1 MAFNIFS
8 TLNQNLQN
16 FWGDAYDAYQA
27 WKSKVGNV
35 ASTINT
41 NLQDFWGD
49 VYDVGS
55 TIKKNVSNFWTQT
68 YNQWKNV
75 ASTIQKN
82 VWDYYE
88 KWLKPIPWQAY
99 DATIGRASKGFTD
112 YAKGVIDYG
121 REREASNVWIEDSKA
136 LKVMQ
141 AMKDEWYS
149 KDEILAQMSQFD
161 MQEKARKQQ
170 AYTQKQ
176 TSARENASTG
186 RKLLSGAV
194 DFVWGAEAGMM
205 RLPAG
210 VTDFVSGGTDYTKDT
225 MQGINDFTS
234 RSGMARAG
242 DIAGQI
248 AGTALIPGVGRIA
261 PSGTSLA
268 ATAGR
273 GAVYG
278 GAFGGL
284 TPIMEKGSDATASDI
299 GYGALG
305 GAAMGAVAGPL
316 LEKVVAPAI
325 GKVAQ
330 STTSWLKAAKFTQGS
345 ISDKIGA
352 GLQASGKNISR
363 WIKSIPMWG
372 ETLTRNIPKAIVKR
386 DLWFDRTQRT
396 KIENILGG
404 MDEAQYVLKKWL
416 AGKPKEELA
425 EIFMKQSDDAYNGIT
440 TKLSNINK
448 TVKST
453 SADEALQD
461 ILDQLNS
468 SPKIQ
473 RAYAKDIVWVENMLK
488 KWEYTLSDLN
498 NIRRA
503 YDKVNTG
510 MFTVQGKA
518 RSGLE
523 NDIDVKVR
531 KWLSDQLQKEA
542 KIYGVDVK
550 EMNKELR
557 AGLAMKDALLV
568 KLSQEWKNNFLWL
581 QDIWVSAILSGGNPV
596 SAVAMIAAKKY
607 SEKVAPWI
615 AQKLYNTNKNPNVT
629 RLVSRGNTIT
639 PRNKSSGLGLASSTS
654 TPMVSDAVKPPIVS
668 KAKPK
673 ATTESS
679 LKTTPIV
686 PEKKSIVAKKEVKT
700 DTSSV
705 PMPKQLMDIIKT
717 SKNQDDMVSKLRE
730 ASNNSYEFRD
740 AITAYEKSGWKDMT
754 YAELFGMK
762 KSLTKP
768 TTESAFKNNK
778 GFINPSEIK
787 KSLVPKKWADEAR
800 QFYDDLVYA
809 GNSPIVAQRETA
821 KRFGTIRAM
830 SASKAGTFWGEWA
843 KEAPKTWWFKW
854 ADGKMKFEI
863 DDSKANFEFPKR
875 TSNESRIQ
883 NAKANFETAKL
894 DDVQI
899 KDAMEIDWFKW
910 TPKEYR
916 DELIKHGYEDMYNIK
931 SGNYRLWDILQHSDL
946 YKQYPWLENTPVSFH
961 TEWWMRSAWEMT
973 NWKISIALNAKDP
986 KSVILHEIQHII
998 QEKEWFARGGNPESF
1013 KQWIE
1018 YYKKLADYNRDILW
1032 DIRYDKM
1039 LEKDK
1044 TSIAYKK
1051 LVKEEEEALRTY
1063 KIANEKYKELSSIS
1077 PMESYNNQAW
1087 EVEARNVQTRMNM
1100 TAKERALK
1108 SPESTEDVPRNKQIV
1123 RLKNDGTSM
1132 SIDKAGTMEIPEAL
1146 VQEARKYKSAD
1157 EFIKSKWK
1165 PVYHGTNS
1173 DFSEF
1178 SLRYSWQTDPW
1189 FLWTWI
1195 YLTPSKSI
1203 AKVYWKKIMNVY
1215 PDIKNPLVIDDVYM
1229 FWWVNPDKIRSILWI
1244 SKNSK
1249 PSEVRAKLIEK
1260 WYDWVYVNEILGWW
1274 KKKLVEV
1281 VALNPS
1287 KVKTEAQL
1295 KQIYDQANKK

>member
-1 MAFNIFS
+1 MMLWVVFKQDDNLLTNNIMAFNIFS

-41 NLQDFWGD
+41 NLQNFWGD
-49 VYDVGS
+49 IYDVGS

-68 YNQWKNV
+68 YNQGK
-75 ASTIQKN
+75 
-82 VWDYYE
+82 
-88 KWLKPIPWQAY
+88 QAVNQ
-99 DATIGRASKGFTD
+99 IK
-112 YAKGVIDYG
+112 
-121 REREASNVWIEDSKA
+121 SNVSDANYNMWNSGMKSVTGKNNSTLSDVGKTILAPADRFMTDVTKIENARKA
-136 LKVMQ
+136 TEYGLSNK
-141 AMKDEWYS
+141 MKDSIIDEMIAEWTYS
-149 KDEILAQMSQFD
+149 DEDITNAILQVDAE
-161 MQEKARKQQ
+161 EKARKQ
-170 AYTQKQ
+170 KEF
-176 TSARENASTG
+176 SDWEKWIRENASTTW
-186 RKLLSGAV
+186 KILWWAV
-194 DFVWGAEAGMM
+194 DFAWGAAAGMM

-210 VTDFVSGGTDYTKDT
+210 VTDFVTGGTDYTKDT
-225 MQGINDFTS
+225 LQGINDFTS
-234 RSGMARAG
+234 RSGAAQVG

-248 AGTALIPGVGRIA
+248 AGTALIPWVGRIA
-261 PSGTSLA
+261 PSGA
-268 ATAGR
+268 WMGATIWR

-305 GAAMGAVAGPL
+305 GAAMGAVAWPL

-363 WIKSIPMWG
+363 WVKSIPMWG
-372 ETLTRNIPKAIVKR
+372 ETFTRNIPKAIVKR
-386 DLWFDRTQRT
+386 DLGFTPTQRA
-396 KIENILGG
+396 KIEKITGG
-404 MDEAQYVLKKWL
+404 DEAQYILNKWL

-425 EIFMKQSDDAYNGIT
+425 QIFMKQADDAYNGIT
-440 TKLSNINK
+440 AKLAKIDK

-453 SADEALQD
+453 HADEALQD

-473 RAYAKDIVWVENMLK
+473 RAYAKDIAWVENMLK
-488 KWEYTLSDLN
+488 KWEYTLSELN

-510 MFTVQGKA
+510 MFTVQWKA

-531 KWLSDQLQKEA
+531 RWLSDQLQKEA
-542 KIYGVDVK
+542 KKFGVDVK
-550 EMNKELR
+550 WMNTELR
-557 AGLAMKDALLV
+557 AWLEMKDALLSR
-568 KLSQEWKNNFLWL
+568 LSQEERNNFLWL
-581 QDIWVSAILSGGNPV
+581 QDLWVSAILSGGNPA
-596 SAVAMIAAKKY
+596 SAVATIAAKKY
-607 SEKVAPWI
+607 AEKVAPWL
-615 AQKLYNTNKNPNVT
+615 AQKAYNLNKNPNVT
-629 RLVSRGNTIT
+629 RRVSRGNTIT
-639 PRNKSSGLGLASSTS
+639 PRNKSSGLGLASSSS
-654 TPMVSDAVKPPIVS
+654 TPMVSDSVKPPIVPKAKPKATTKPPIVP

-673 ATTESS
+673 ATTES
-679 LKTTPIV
+679 P
-686 PEKKSIVAKKEVKT
+686 
-700 DTSSV
+700 
-705 PMPKQLMDIIKT
+705 
-717 SKNQDDMVSKLRE
+717 
-730 ASNNSYEFRD
+730 
-740 AITAYEKSGWKDMT
+740 
-754 YAELFGMK
+754 
-762 KSLTKP
+762 
-768 TTESAFKNNK
+768 FKNNK

-787 KSLVPKKWADEAR
+787 KSLIPKKWVDEAR

-854 ADGKMKFEI
+854 ADGKMRFEI

-931 SGNYRLWDILQHSDL
+931 SGNYRLWDVLQHSDL

-961 TEWWMRSAWEMT
+961 TEWWMRSAWEMS

-998 QEKEWFARGGNPESF
+998 QEKEWFARGGNVDDF
-1013 KQWIE
+1013 I
-1018 YYKKLADYNRDILW
+1018 DISKNFW
-1032 DIRYDKM
+1032 DRYEPRLKE
-1039 LEKDK
+1039 LEKIPENQLTGKEKMELVNLQIARDK
-1044 TSIAYKK
+1044 VFKAIDDWLSDPYDQYQK
-1051 LVKEEEEALRTY
+1051 L
-1063 KIANEKYKELSSIS
+1063 
-1077 PMESYNNQAW
+1077 AW
-1087 EVEARNVQTRMNM
+1087 EVEARNVQSRMNL
-1100 TAKERALK
+1100 TAKERNIK
-1108 SPESTEDVPRNKQIV
+1108 KPEFTEDVPRNKQIV
-1123 RLKNDGTSM
+1123 RLKNDGTS
-1132 SIDKAGTMEIPEAL
+1132 
-1146 VQEARKYKSAD
+1146 
-1157 EFIKSKWK
+1157 
-1165 PVYHGTNS
+1165 
-1173 DFSEF
+1173 
-1178 SLRYSWQTDPW
+1178 
-1189 FLWTWI
+1189 
-1195 YLTPSKSI
+1195 
-1203 AKVYWKKIMNVY
+1203 
-1215 PDIKNPLVIDDVYM
+1215 
-1229 FWWVNPDKIRSILWI
+1229 
-1244 SKNSK
+1244 
-1249 PSEVRAKLIEK
+1249 
-1260 WYDWVYVNEILGWW
+1260 
-1274 KKKLVEV
+1274 
-1281 VALNPS
+1281 
-1287 KVKTEAQL
+1287 
-1295 KQIYDQANKK
+1295 NKK